1 MHKFHHQYYVYI
13 LTNTKNGPLY
23 IGMTNNLER
32 RMYEHKNKLIEG
44 FTYKYGLD
52 KLVFMESSEYVQDA
66 ITREKRMKKWKRQW
80 KINLIEKNN
89 PEWLDLAFDWY
100 D

>member
-1 MHKFHHQYYVYI
+1 MYTFQHQYYVYI
-13 LTNTKNGPLY
+13 LTNKKNGTLY

-32 RMYEHKNKLIEG
+32 RIYEHKKKLIEG

-52 KLVFMESSEYVQDA
+52 KLVFMESYQYVQDA

-80 KINLIEKNN
+80 KINLIEEDN
-89 PEWLDLAFDWY
+89 PEWKDLAENWY